1 VKVFVGQVF
10 ALTRILGAA
19 IIIMAWSMKK
29 PVPEKSSRPVG
40 ISKGKMMKSGFLFS
54 RSTILTIILC
64 VLVFL
69 PCGCGFFNQLG
80 ETTAEGHRRHKRVL
94 HLNRQEMMA
103 DIDRVFLLD
112 EPSKL
117 TDKRIP

>member
-1 VKVFVGQVF
+1 
-10 ALTRILGAA
+10 
-19 IIIMAWSMKK
+19 
-29 PVPEKSSRPVG
+29 
-40 ISKGKMMKSGFLFS
+40 MKSGS
-54 RSTILTIILC
+54 ISPRGIILTIVLC

-80 ETTAEGHRRHKRVL
+80 ETTAEGHQRHQRVL
-94 HLNRQEMMA
+94 RLNRQEMMA
-103 DIDRVFLLD
+103 DIDRVLQLD